1 MQTTCH
7 VSGQRRC
14 PGKSP
19 NPYFRSG
26 SVSSQSTFQHPGPRT
41 LPFATSQLLYEHPK
55 PYESTVSS
63 TYSASS
69 SVATSEESSVAA
81 RPAATAASLA
91 QIPTS
96 TAHRF
101 EALPSSTCARPCVI
115 PAVRAALAA
124 ALPAAAAACARRAKK
139 AVGRLCPVAKNRRGL
154 WDLRGVQGLLHARAA
169 GARHVHGGLH
179 AVPVRGAFGANAN
192 TAMGHCHAAPC
203 AFRRFVHAL
212 PANSAAT
219 SAAPCGVR
227 PADSFH
233 LLSSAEVIYSG
244 DPNKGPEH
252 TCRAF
257 LEGCF

>member
-41 LPFATSQLLYEHPK
+41 IPFATSQLLYEHPK

-101 EALPSSTCARPCVI
+101 EALPSSACARPCVI

-139 AVGRLCPVAKNRRGL
+139 AVGRLCPVAKNIGEFV
-154 WDLRGVQGLLHARAA
+154 DLRGGSGPLARS
-169 GARHVHGGLH
+169 R
-179 AVPVRGAFGANAN
+179 RWR
-192 TAMGHCHAAPC
+192 APRPWRPAC
-203 AFRRFVHAL
+203 SPSSWRFRRKRQHSHGTL
-212 PANSAAT
+212 
-219 SAAPCGVR
+219 PCGSLRFPPFCARLASELRGHFRRTVCSACR
-227 PADSFH
+227 
-233 LLSSAEVIYSG
+233 LVSSAFI
-244 DPNKGPEH
+244 
-252 TCRAF
+252 C
-257 LEGCF
+257 